1 MAESPYIV
9 DVTRENFA
17 QVIEASSKVPVL
29 IDFWAGWCQPCKVL
43 MPVLAKLAEEYEGR
57 FLLAKLD
64 TEANQELAARFGI
77 RSIPTVKLV
86 RDGRLVD
93 EFMGALPEKEV
104 RAFLDRHIGRE
115 SDGDVAEAEQRL
127 KAGDT
132 EGAIALL
139 KKARADD
146 PDNSRI
152 TLALAQ
158 AQAVAGDVAAAEA
171 TLDSLPDGE
180 KNKPEALA
188 LRSRFYFAEQV
199 AGVPPMPDLEAALAS
214 KPDDPETRL
223 QLALRKVV
231 DEDYDAALELLLDL
245 MRRNRAFGEDAARRT
260 LLKVFELLG
269 SDPRV
274 GVYRRRMTSLLY

>member
-17 QVIEASSKVPVL
+17 QVLEASSKVPVL
-29 IDFWAGWCQPCKVL
+29 MDFWAGWCQPCKVL
-43 MPVLAKLAEEYEGR
+43 MPVLAKLADEYDGR

-64 TEANQELAARFGI
+64 TEENQDIAARFGI
-77 RSIPTVKLV
+77 RSIPTVKLI

-93 EFMGALPEKEV
+93 EFTGALPEREV

-127 KAGDT
+127 QAGDT
-132 EGAIALL
+132 AGAIALL
-139 KKARADD
+139 QKARADD
-146 PDNSRI
+146 PDNSSI
-152 TLALAQ
+152 ALVLAK
-158 AQAVAGDVAAAEA
+158 AQAVAGDVEAAEA
-171 TLDSLPDGE
+171 TLDSLPEGDR
-180 KNKPEALA
+180 NKPEALA

-199 AGVPPMPDLEAALAS
+199 AGVPATPALEAALAAH
-214 KPDDPETRL
+214 PDDAETRL

-231 DEDYDAALELLLDL
+231 DEDYDAALELLLEL
-245 MRRNRAFGEDAARRT
+245 MRKHRAFREDVARRT

>member
-17 QVIEASSKVPVL
+17 QVLEASSKVPVL
-29 IDFWAGWCQPCKVL
+29 MDFWAGWCQPCKVL
-43 MPVLAKLAEEYEGR
+43 MPVLAKLADEYDGR

-64 TEANQELAARFGI
+64 TEENQDIAARFGI
-77 RSIPTVKLV
+77 RSIPTVKLI

-93 EFMGALPEKEV
+93 EFTGALPEREV

-115 SDGDVAEAEQRL
+115 SDGDVAAAEQRL
-127 KAGDT
+127 QAGDT
-132 EGAIALL
+132 AGAIALL
-139 KKARADD
+139 QKARADD
-146 PDNSRI
+146 PDNSSI
-152 TLALAQ
+152 ALVLAK
-158 AQAVAGDVAAAEA
+158 AQAVAGDVEAAEA
-171 TLDSLPDGE
+171 TLDSLPEGDR
-180 KNKPEALA
+180 NKPEALA

-199 AGVPPMPDLEAALAS
+199 AGVPATPALEAALAAH
-214 KPDDPETRL
+214 PDDAETRL

-231 DEDYDAALELLLDL
+231 DEDYDAALELLLEL
-245 MRRNRAFGEDAARRT
+245 MRKHRAFREDVARRT

>member
-1 MAESPYIV
+1 MADSPYIV

-29 IDFWAGWCQPCKVL
+29 MDFWADWCQPCKVL
-43 MPVLAKLAEEYEGR
+43 MPVLAKLADEYEGR

-64 TEANQELAARFGI
+64 TEANQDIAARFGI
-77 RSIPTVKLV
+77 RSIPTVKLI

-93 EFMGALPEKEV
+93 EFMGALPERDV

-127 KAGDT
+127 QAGDT
-132 EGAIALL
+132 DGAIALL
-139 KKARADD
+139 KKAQADD
-146 PDNSRI
+146 PDNTRI
-152 TLALAQ
+152 TLALAH
-158 AQAVAGDVAAAEA
+158 AHAVAGDVAAAEV
-171 TLDSLPDGE
+171 TLDSLPDSE
-180 KNKPEALA
+180 KNKPEAVA

-199 AGVPPMPDLEAALAS
+199 AGVPATPELETMLAAN
-214 KPDDPETRL
+214 PDDPATRL
-223 QLALRKVV
+223 HLALRKVV

-274 GVYRRRMTSLLY
+274 GAYRRRMTSLLY

>member
-132 EGAIALL
+132 EGAIVLL

-188 LRSRFYFAEQV
+188 LRGRFYFAEQV